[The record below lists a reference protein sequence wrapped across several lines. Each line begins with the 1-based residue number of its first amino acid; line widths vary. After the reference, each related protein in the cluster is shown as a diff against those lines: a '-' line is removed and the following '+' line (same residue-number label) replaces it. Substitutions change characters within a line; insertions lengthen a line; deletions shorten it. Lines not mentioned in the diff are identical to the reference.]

1 MGTTY
6 RTVDIK
12 TLRVDSKYQRFVRPA
27 AVNRLTKE
35 WDDALAQ
42 TLVLNIRD
50 DGDTYIIDGNHRVTA
65 KLRRIEQGLDDNCW
79 MMAQIY
85 EDLPLDR
92 EAEVFTKLNGHR
104 VNATP
109 IDKFNAAVISGDRL
123 SMIVDEALKANG
135 MTCGYG
141 KSKNILGAVGGC
153 LQVAKSCGAND
164 IEATEILT
172 EALGICRD
180 VYERFGKAAYRREN
194 IEAIGMLMDR
204 AYTVYPAEQVNARL
218 RKVLLASD
226 PYDLYLR
233 GRSRA
238 AGNNRPSAQVAQ
250 VMLEKYNFKLKRK
263 TLPQWHEMNRRSARR
278 I

>member
-1 MGTTY
+1 
-6 RTVDIK
+6 
-12 TLRVDSKYQRFVRPA
+12 
-27 AVNRLTKE
+27 
-35 WDDALAQ
+35 
-42 TLVLNIRD
+42 
-50 DGDTYIIDGNHRVTA
+50 
-65 KLRRIEQGLDDNCW
+65 

-153 LQVAKSCGAND
+153 LQGEVLRGQRHRGNRDTHGGS
-164 IEATEILT
+164 
-172 EALGICRD
+172 GICRD

-194 IEAIGMLMDR
+194 IEAIGMLMIVH
-204 AYTVYPAEQVNARL
+204 TVWPAEQVNARL
-218 RKVLLASD
+218 RKVPL
-226 PYDLYLR
+226 
-233 GRSRA
+233 
-238 AGNNRPSAQVAQ
+238 Q
-250 VMLEKYNFKLKRK
+250 
-263 TLPQWHEMNRRSARR
+263 
-278 I
+278 